1 MSPHRRNPDI
11 ATLAEGDA
19 VSSFA
24 LLAKKERRQDRN
36 GRDFLDLL
44 LADESGS
51 ISGKVWSDA
60 AAMDGEYEAGT
71 FVAYK
76 GVVKSY
82 RGELQLTVTDCREAN
97 EADRE
102 FGFDP
107 ARLVPTTREDIDDLW
122 RRLNDLFANRIER
135 PPLKRLAGETLE
147 LYGERLREHP
157 AAKMIHHAYRGGL
170 LEHVVSMAELAVVVA
185 DHYPEVDR
193 DLLLLGVLFHDL
205 GKLVELEP
213 LPAADY
219 TLAGR
224 LVGHVVIGRDLLR
237 ERCAAIEDFP
247 ADLQL
252 HLEHLVLAHQGRQE
266 FGSPVVPM
274 TAEALALN
282 AIDDLDSKL
291 AQLRQAALG
300 ASQLPYLKPL
310 GRYVYLPRV
319 NGGEEGEDAGT
330 GSEEDAAGGEAP
342 ERG

>member
-1 MSPHRRNPDI
+1 MSPPRRNPDI
-11 ATLAEGDA
+11 DSLAEGDA
-19 VSSFA
+19 VSGFA
-24 LLAKKERRQDRN
+24 LLAKKERRQDKN
-36 GRDFLDLL
+36 GRDFLDLV
-44 LADESGS
+44 LADETGS

-60 AAMDGEYEAGT
+60 AALDGDYQAGT

-82 RGELQLTVTDCREAN
+82 RGELQMTVTDCRTAN
-97 EADRE
+97 ESDRE

-107 ARLVPTTREDIDDLW
+107 SRLVPTTNEDIDDLW
-122 RRLNDLFANRIER
+122 HRLNEIFANRIER
-135 PPLKRLAGETLE
+135 PPLERLARETLE
-147 LYGERLREHP
+147 IYGERLREHP

-170 LEHVVSMAELAVVVA
+170 LEHVVSMAELAISVA

-193 DLLLLGVLFHDL
+193 DLLLVGVLFHDL

-213 LPAADY
+213 LPANDY

-291 AQLRQAALG
+291 AQLRQAAQG
-300 ASQLPYLKPL
+300 VSELPYLKPL
-310 GRYVYLPRV
+310 GRYVYLPRS
-319 NGGEEGEDAGT
+319 NGEEEAAEAGAD
-330 GSEEDAAGGEAP
+330 SEEATLDLEPP

>member
-1 MSPHRRNPDI
+1 MSPQRRNPEI
-11 ATLAEGDA
+11 ASLAEGDSVA
-19 VSSFA
+19 GFA
-24 LLAKKERRQDRN
+24 LLAKKERRQDKN
-36 GRDFLDLL
+36 GRDFLDLV

-51 ISGKVWSDA
+51 IAAKVWSDA
-60 AAMDGEYEAGT
+60 SALDGDYEAGT

-76 GVVKSY
+76 GLVKSY
-82 RGELQLTVTDCREAN
+82 RGELQMTVTDCRTAT

-107 ARLVPTTREDIDDLW
+107 GRLVPTTREDIDELW
-122 RRLNDLFANRIER
+122 RRLSDLVASQIQRA
-135 PPLKRLAGETLE
+135 PLKRLALETLE
-147 LYGERLREHP
+147 TYGGQLREHP

-170 LEHVVSMAELAVVVA
+170 LEHVVSMAELAVAVA
-185 DHYPEVDR
+185 DHYREIDR
-193 DLLLLGVLFHDL
+193 DLLLVGVLFHDL
-205 GKLVELEP
+205 GKLIELES
-213 LPAADY
+213 LPANDY
-219 TLAGR
+219 TLEGR

-247 ADLQL
+247 ADLRL
-252 HLEHLVLAHQGRQE
+252 HLEHLVLSHQGRQE

-300 ASQLPYLKPL
+300 ASELPYLKPL
-310 GRYVYLPRV
+310 GRYVYLPRS
-319 NGGEEGEDAGT
+319 NGEAEVADPGEE
-330 GSEEDAAGGEAP
+330 SEEATLALEPP

>member
-11 ATLAEGDA
+11 ASLAEGDI
-19 VSSFA
+19 VTGFA
-24 LLAKKERRQDRN
+24 LLAKKERRQDKN
-36 GRDFLDLL
+36 GRDFLDLV

-51 ISGKVWSDA
+51 IAGKVWSDA
-60 AAMDGEYEAGT
+60 AALDGDYRAGT

-82 RGELQLTVTDCREAN
+82 RGELQITVTDCRTATES
-97 EADRE
+97 DGE

-107 ARLVPTTREDIDDLW
+107 SRLVPTTHEDIDDLW
-122 RRLNDLFANRIER
+122 RRLSELFSTRIER
-135 PPLKRLAGETLE
+135 EPLKRLALETLE
-147 LYGERLREHP
+147 VYGDELREHP

-170 LEHVVSMAELAVVVA
+170 LEHVVSMAELAVAVA
-185 DHYPEVDR
+185 DHYPELDR

-205 GKLVELEP
+205 GKLIELES
-213 LPAADY
+213 LPANDY
-219 TLAGR
+219 TLEGR
-224 LVGHVVIGRDLLR
+224 LVGHVVMGRDLLR

-247 ADLQL
+247 ADLRL
-252 HLEHLVLAHQGRQE
+252 HLEHLVLAHQGRQD

-291 AQLRQAALG
+291 AQLRQAAAG
-300 ASQLPYLKPL
+300 GSELPYLKPL
-310 GRYVYLPRV
+310 GRYVYLPRS
-319 NGGEEGEDAGT
+319 NGEEEASVAGAE
-330 GSEEDAAGGEAP
+330 SEETKLDLEPP